1 MKTNLIAIFILNYYQ
16 LILQGN
22 KMNSIKIFFLIAICF
37 SLLSPNNLIAQESD
51 TSEVV
56 DPNVVLEKYLEA
68 IGGKDALSKV
78 EDRTTIMRGTAM
90 GQSLTI
96 IVKQKAPNKMRQEV
110 KAGGMDQ
117 TIIFDGE
124 KGIMKAATQS
134 VEVTGKELEQLKIEA
149 TMELLLD
156 IESAGIKL
164 TFEGTEKING
174 KDAHK
179 IKMTLPSGIRWFS
192 YFDVESGLKVKEQ
205 KELQTQM
212 GLIEQVIAYDNYT
225 EVDGIKYPFKLTQSF
240 GPQSVEMTVSS
251 VKVNKGLADDI
262 FVIAE

>member
-1 MKTNLIAIFILNYYQ
+1 MKHIRIGLVFFILV
-16 LILQGN
+16 ILSQSN
-22 KMNSIKIFFLIAICF
+22 LF
-37 SLLSPNNLIAQESD
+37 SQESEK
-51 TSEVV
+51 TETV
-56 DPNVVLEKYLEA
+56 DPKVVMEKYLDA
-68 IGGKDALSKV
+68 IGGRDALAKV

-90 GQSLTI
+90 GQALTI

-124 KGIMKAATQS
+124 KGVMKAATKN
-134 VEVTGKELEQLKIEA
+134 VDVTGKELEQLKIEA

-156 IESAGIKL
+156 IEGNGVKL
-164 TFEGTEKING
+164 DFEGTEKING

-179 IKMTLPSGIRWFS
+179 IKMTLPSGIRWFN
-192 YFDVESGLKVKEQ
+192 YFDAESGLKVKEQ
-205 KELQTQM
+205 KEMQTQM
-212 GLIEQVIAYDNYT
+212 GLIEQVVTYDNYT
-225 EVDGIKYPFKLTQSF
+225 EVEGIKYPFKITQSF

-262 FVIAE
+262 FKIAE

>member
-1 MKTNLIAIFILNYYQ
+1 MKHIRIGVVFFILV
-16 LILQGN
+16 ILSQSN
-22 KMNSIKIFFLIAICF
+22 LF
-37 SLLSPNNLIAQESD
+37 SQESEKNE
-51 TSEVV
+51 TV
-56 DPNVVLEKYLEA
+56 DPNVVLEKYLDA
-68 IGGKDALSKV
+68 IGGRDALAKV

-90 GQSLTI
+90 GQALTI

-124 KGIMKAATQS
+124 KGVMKAATKN
-134 VEVTGKELEQLKIEA
+134 VDVTGKELEQLKIEA

-156 IESAGIKL
+156 IEGNGVKL
-164 TFEGTEKING
+164 DFEGTEKING

-179 IKMTLPSGIRWFS
+179 IKMTLPSGIRWFN
-192 YFDVESGLKVKEQ
+192 YFDAESGLKIKEQ
-205 KELQTQM
+205 KEMQTQM
-212 GLIEQVIAYDNYT
+212 GLIEQVVTYDNYT
-225 EVDGIKYPFKLTQSF
+225 EVEGIKYPFKITQSF

-262 FVIAE
+262 FAITE

>member
-1 MKTNLIAIFILNYYQ
+1 
-16 LILQGN
+16 
-22 KMNSIKIFFLIAICF
+22 MNSIKNFLLFVICF
-37 SLLSPNNLIAQESD
+37 LLISPLNLIAQESD

-110 KAGGMDQ
+110 KAGDMDQ

-124 KGIMKAATQS
+124 KGVMKAATQN
-134 VEVTGKELEQLKIEA
+134 VDVTGKELEQLKTEA
-149 TMELLLD
+149 SMELMLNP
-156 IESAGIKL
+156 ESFGIKL
-164 TFEGTEKING
+164 SYEGSEKFEG
-174 KDAHK
+174 KDVHK
-179 IKMTLPSGIRWFS
+179 IKMTLPSGIRWFT
-192 YFDVESGLKVKEQ
+192 YFDAESGLKIKEQ
-205 KELQTQM
+205 KEMQTQM
-212 GLIEQVIAYDNYT
+212 GLIEQVVVYENYT

-251 VKVNKGLADDI
+251 VKVNKGLSDDI

>member
-1 MKTNLIAIFILNYYQ
+1 MKHIRIGLVFFILV
-16 LILQGN
+16 ILSQSN
-22 KMNSIKIFFLIAICF
+22 LF
-37 SLLSPNNLIAQESD
+37 SQESEKNE
-51 TSEVV
+51 TV
-56 DPNVVLEKYLEA
+56 DPKVVMEKYLDA
-68 IGGKDALSKV
+68 IGGRDALAKV

-90 GQSLTI
+90 GQALTI

-124 KGIMKAATQS
+124 KGVMKAATKN
-134 VEVTGKELEQLKIEA
+134 VDVTGKELEQLKIEA

-156 IESAGIKL
+156 IEGNGVKL
-164 TFEGTEKING
+164 DFEGTEKING

-179 IKMTLPSGIRWFS
+179 IKMTLPSGIRWFN
-192 YFDVESGLKVKEQ
+192 YFDAESGLKVKEQ
-205 KELQTQM
+205 KEMQTQM
-212 GLIEQVIAYDNYT
+212 GLIEQVVTYDNYT
-225 EVDGIKYPFKLTQSF
+225 EVEGIKYPFKITQSF

-262 FVIAE
+262 FKIAE

>member
-1 MKTNLIAIFILNYYQ
+1 MKHIRTGLVFFILI
-16 LILQGN
+16 ILSQSN
-22 KMNSIKIFFLIAICF
+22 LF
-37 SLLSPNNLIAQESD
+37 SQESEKTETID
-51 TSEVV
+51 PKVV
-56 DPNVVLEKYLEA
+56 MEKYLDA
-68 IGGKDALSKV
+68 IGGRDALAKV

-90 GQSLTI
+90 GQALTI

-124 KGIMKAATQS
+124 KGVMKAATKN
-134 VEVTGKELEQLKIEA
+134 VDVTGKELEQLKIEA

-156 IESAGIKL
+156 IEGNGVKL
-164 TFEGTEKING
+164 DFEGTEKING

-179 IKMTLPSGIRWFS
+179 IKMTLPSGIRWFN
-192 YFDVESGLKVKEQ
+192 YFDAESGLKIKEQ
-205 KELQTQM
+205 KEMQTQM
-212 GLIEQVIAYDNYT
+212 GLIEQVVTYDNYT
-225 EVDGIKYPFKLTQSF
+225 EVEGIKYPFKITQSF

-262 FVIAE
+262 FKIAE

>member
-1 MKTNLIAIFILNYYQ
+1 MKHIKIGLVFFILV
-16 LILQGN
+16 ILSQSN
-22 KMNSIKIFFLIAICF
+22 LF
-37 SLLSPNNLIAQESD
+37 SQEFEKNE
-51 TSEVV
+51 TV
-56 DPNVVLEKYLEA
+56 DPKVVMEKYLDA
-68 IGGKDALSKV
+68 IGGRDALAKV

-90 GQSLTI
+90 GQALTI

-124 KGIMKAATQS
+124 KGVMKAATKN
-134 VEVTGKELEQLKIEA
+134 VDVTGKELEQLKIEA

-156 IESAGIKL
+156 IEGNGVKL
-164 TFEGTEKING
+164 DFEGTEKING

-179 IKMTLPSGIRWFS
+179 IKMTLPSGIRWFN
-192 YFDVESGLKVKEQ
+192 YFDAESGLKIKEQ
-205 KELQTQM
+205 KEMQTQM
-212 GLIEQVIAYDNYT
+212 GLIEQVVTYDNYT
-225 EVDGIKYPFKLTQSF
+225 EVEGIKYPFKITQSF

-262 FVIAE
+262 FKIAE

>member
-1 MKTNLIAIFILNYYQ
+1 MKMLSNVLLALLFLAININSYAINKPDSTNI
-16 LILQGN
+16 
-22 KMNSIKIFFLIAICF
+22 
-37 SLLSPNNLIAQESD
+37 
-51 TSEVV
+51 SEKDIV
-56 DPNVVLEKYLEA
+56 DPKIVLEKYLDA
-68 IGGKDALSKV
+68 IGGRDALAKV

-124 KGIMKAATQS
+124 KGVMKAATQN

-156 IESAGIKL
+156 IEGAGIKL
-164 TFEGTEKING
+164 TFEGTEKVNG

-212 GLIEQVIAYDNYT
+212 GLIEQVVAYDNYT
-225 EVDGIKYPFKLTQSF
+225 EVEGIKYPFKLTQSF

-251 VKVNKGLADDI
+251 VKVNKGLTDDI
-262 FVIAE
+262 FTITK

>member
-1 MKTNLIAIFILNYYQ
+1 MNHLKTGLLIVLLITISFQLNLF
-16 LILQGN
+16 
-22 KMNSIKIFFLIAICF
+22 
-37 SLLSPNNLIAQESD
+37 AQESD
-51 TSEVV
+51 SNKTV
-56 DPNVVLEKYLEA
+56 DPNVVLEKYLNA
-68 IGGKDALSKV
+68 IGGRDALVKV

-90 GQSLTI
+90 GQTLTI

-124 KGIMKAATQS
+124 KGVMKAATQN

-156 IESAGIKL
+156 VEGNGVKL
-164 TFEGTEKING
+164 TFEGTEKI
-174 KDAHK
+174 KDKNAHK
-179 IKMTLPSGIRWFS
+179 IKMILPSGIRWFT

-205 KELQTQM
+205 KEMQTQM
-212 GLIEQVIAYDNYT
+212 GLIEQVVTYDNYT

-240 GPQSVEMTVSS
+240 GPQSVEMIVSS

-262 FVIAE
+262 FKIAE

>member
-1 MKTNLIAIFILNYYQ
+1 MKHIKIGLVFFILV
-16 LILQGN
+16 ILSQSN
-22 KMNSIKIFFLIAICF
+22 LF
-37 SLLSPNNLIAQESD
+37 SQESEKNE
-51 TSEVV
+51 TV
-56 DPNVVLEKYLEA
+56 DPKVVMEKYLDA
-68 IGGKDALSKV
+68 IGGRDALAKV

-90 GQSLTI
+90 GQALTI

-124 KGIMKAATQS
+124 KGVMKAATKN
-134 VEVTGKELEQLKIEA
+134 VDVTGKELEQLKIEA

-156 IESAGIKL
+156 IEGNGVKL
-164 TFEGTEKING
+164 DFEGTEKING

-179 IKMTLPSGIRWFS
+179 IKMTLPSGIRWFN
-192 YFDVESGLKVKEQ
+192 YFDAESGLKIKEQ
-205 KELQTQM
+205 KEMQTQM
-212 GLIEQVIAYDNYT
+212 GLIEQVVTYDNYT
-225 EVDGIKYPFKLTQSF
+225 EVEGIKYPFKITQSF

-262 FVIAE
+262 FKIAE

>member
-1 MKTNLIAIFILNYYQ
+1 MKHIRIGLVFFILV
-16 LILQGN
+16 ILSQSN
-22 KMNSIKIFFLIAICF
+22 LF
-37 SLLSPNNLIAQESD
+37 SQESEKNE
-51 TSEVV
+51 TV
-56 DPNVVLEKYLEA
+56 DPKVVMEKYLDA
-68 IGGKDALSKV
+68 IGGRDALTKV

-90 GQSLTI
+90 GQALTI

-124 KGIMKAATQS
+124 KGVMKAATKN
-134 VEVTGKELEQLKIEA
+134 VDVTGKELEQLKIEA

-156 IESAGIKL
+156 IEGNGVKL
-164 TFEGTEKING
+164 DFEGTEKING

-179 IKMTLPSGIRWFS
+179 IKMTLPSGIRWFN
-192 YFDVESGLKVKEQ
+192 YFDAESGLKIKEQ
-205 KELQTQM
+205 KEMQTQM
-212 GLIEQVIAYDNYT
+212 GLIEQVVTYDNYT
-225 EVDGIKYPFKLTQSF
+225 EVEGIKYPFKITQSF

-262 FVIAE
+262 FKIAE